1 MKRIYIHVM
10 IVLLFSACS
19 KEPIVQE
26 DIYNTRGIAAVANNN
41 FSLTLFSLAMQSSGY
56 TAILS
61 QQGPFTVLA
70 PSNTAF
76 NLMNIRS
83 AADVTNAGSLLSAI
97 IPYHVLKQK
106 ISFDTLT
113 VSAVHTFLMDNGL
126 PVYISRRE
134 NSRDTAI
141 TVNGVRLPG
150 SALPTS
156 NGNMYLL
163 DQVLLPSTDGNV
175 QQVTGN
181 ESTLTFFNAAVM
193 RSGLYKILNSSDIFT
208 VFAPSNQAF
217 INAGIPTTD
226 SIYHMDPALLEQLL
240 KAHVTNGRRFINDYI
255 FMADVATDNY
265 TETMMDSGDMQMQL
279 LPMNGVPGRFRSIR
293 LSRLNN
299 NTGMLWS
306 ANLVKENLAASN
318 GVVHIIDNIFVP

>member
-1 MKRIYIHVM
+1 MKRIYINLLV
-10 IVLLFSACS
+10 ILLFSACS
-19 KEPIVQE
+19 KDPIVQE

-41 FSLTLFSLAMQSSGY
+41 FNLTLFAMAMQSSGY

-61 QQGPFTVLA
+61 QRGPFTVLA
-70 PSNTAF
+70 PSNAAF
-76 NLMNIRS
+76 NLMNIR
-83 AADVTNAGSLLSAI
+83 NAVDIRNASGLLSEI
-97 IPYHVLKQK
+97 IPYHVINQQ
-106 ISFDTLT
+106 ISFDTLGIST
-113 VSAVHTFLMDNGL
+113 VHTFLMDNGL

-150 SALPTS
+150 NALPTP

-163 DQVLLPSTDGNV
+163 DQVLLPSTSGNV
-175 QQVTGN
+175 QEVVGN

-193 RSGLYKILNSSDIFT
+193 RSGLYKILTSSDIFT

-217 INAGIPTTD
+217 VNVGITTTD
-226 SIYHMDPALLEQLL
+226 SIYRMDPALLEHLL
-240 KAHVTNGRRFINDYI
+240 KAHITTGRRFINDYI

-265 TETMMDSGDMQMQL
+265 TETMIDNGDIQMQL
-279 LPMNGVPGRFRSIR
+279 LPMPGAPGRFRSIR

-299 NTGMLWS
+299 STGMLWS
-306 ANLVKENLAASN
+306 ASLVKENLAASN
-318 GVVHIIDNIFVP
+318 GVVHIVDNIFVP